1 MNRSK
6 PVSLKKLDHK
16 QKTIFIIII
25 VVCAILLILGWL
37 STVGGIFKKDAID
50 AKRQLVESLGVI
62 EGKEDSINVK
72 GQVTKIK
79 SYFQEGVLSVE
90 KRKKAEEEI
99 IKNIKAEIE
108 KN

>member
-6 PVSLKKLDHK
+6 PVSLKKLDEK
-16 QKTIFIIII
+16 QKTMLI
-25 VVCAILLILGWL
+25 VTIGICAILLVLGWL
-37 STVGGIFKKDAID
+37 STVGSIFKKDAID
-50 AKRQLVESLGVI
+50 AKRQLVESLGYI
-62 EGKEDSINVK
+62 EGKEDSINIK
-72 GQVTKIK
+72 GQVAKVK
-79 SYFQEGVLSVE
+79 SYFQEGMVSVE